1 MEELNKYFWVI
12 MAIYSIRGIIGFFNY
27 YFIFDK
33 FYNFRNRRTKNVWF
47 GIVFYGVIT
56 LIYIPMRNY
65 GPHSL
70 AIIMLIL
77 YSVRIIPFLW
87 LKYGKKIDVLL
98 IVLLYVIIVESV
110 AQNFQYIFINKMNIV
125 GYSGIGNDIALVITE
140 VLILCILLVA
150 ILFIRIKK
158 TKIYFTELTISEY
171 IIWFLMDSLYALL
184 QAVVYEHSKEGDPIR
199 ILSVIT
205 FAVLFVLFFQVII
218 VRDQNI
224 SMNSMIGNLK
234 EPMKQITASYIE
246 MNDKNTELRRF
257 RHDTKNHL
265 LALDLLIKDE
275 KYNQATAYIEKLQ
288 EVMDTTKEKA
298 FDTGN
303 IIADALIESKAKL
316 SSENGITMTMEGRIP
331 SDNVEDV
338 DLVILISNLLDNAIE
353 AACQVKGEKHIEIQ
367 SILKK
372 NIWVFLVKNPC
383 VKDIDIKNNYLKTT
397 KEDKDNHGF
406 GISNIER
413 VIKKYN
419 GKLLLSCE
427 NQIFTARATLMDC
440 GSEFDQNEI

>member
-1 MEELNKYFWVI
+1 
-12 MAIYSIRGIIGFFNY
+12 MAQLKDYLWLILIVYTIRGILGFVNY
-27 YFIFDK
+27 WIIFDR
-33 FYNFRNRRTKNVWF
+33 FLDFNRNKDKHNWF
-47 GIVFYGVIT
+47 GLIFYVLVMIA
-56 LIYIPMRNY
+56 YIPVSN
-65 GPHSL
+65 
-70 AIIMLIL
+70 IEIKWLIVVELFL
-77 YSVRIIPFLW
+77 YTIRIVPYLW
-87 LKYGKKIDVLL
+87 GKYGINLNIL
-98 IVLLYVIIVESV
+98 MLALLYATITELV
-110 AQNFQYIFINKMNIV
+110 AQNFQYLFVDKLNINFYHGVK
-125 GYSGIGNDIALVITE
+125 NDIALIITE
-140 VLILCILLVA
+140 LMIFGLLLIMVY
-150 ILFIRIKK
+150 FEKK
-158 TKIYFTELTISEY
+158 KRVKYKITKLTFFEY
-171 IIWFLMDSLYALL
+171 IIIFLMNYLYGMMQSYYIDFANSNYRLISIV
-184 QAVVYEHSKEGDPIR
+184 AFVV
-199 ILSVIT
+199 LMM
-205 FAVLFVLFFQVII
+205 LFLHII
-218 VRDQNI
+218 VVRDQNI

-298 FDTGN
+298 YDTGN

-383 VKDIDIKNNYLKTT
+383 VKDIDIKDNYPKTT

-419 GKLLLSCE
+419 GKILLSCE